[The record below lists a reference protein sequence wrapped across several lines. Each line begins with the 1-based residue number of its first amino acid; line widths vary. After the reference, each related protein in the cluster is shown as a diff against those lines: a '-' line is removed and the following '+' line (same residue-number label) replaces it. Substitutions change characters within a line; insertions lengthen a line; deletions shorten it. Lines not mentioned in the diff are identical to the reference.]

1 MNYKVLLMPIAE
13 LLLMK
18 IIVSTATLT
27 DGLLLFFLCRI
38 FGKEKTKEL
47 PNIWALFRLP
57 QNSKFFHSLSI
68 TSIFRRMHGALNVGK
83 KNN

>member
-13 LLLMK
+13 LLLMN

-38 FGKEKTKEL
+38 FGKDKTKEL
-47 PNIWALFRLP
+47 PEHLDNF
-57 QNSKFFHSLSI
+57 
-68 TSIFRRMHGALNVGK
+68 
-83 KNN
+83 